1 VSAVTDPGRIHP
13 LLADPLTFA
22 RGVLARIG
30 RKDGLVGERFVAN
43 DNVRW
48 WHGDEWTSF
57 SVHAV
62 GTTFRFVDTDADVM
76 LNVHIDKERLER
88 AWYVHPDDILPIIE
102 AIEPV
107 RDVSDAM
114 RTFAVHAAALAA
126 DDLRGLETDPTGCSV
141 HFSRPLGENRRTHL
155 LVKGPDGRIIDRIG
169 PSASLLDAGRTIP
182 AMVSTSMSRPWS
194 PTGYRHSLGVHVS
207 GESIDL
213 PLDGLD
219 AIASMRARAA
229 LPEGSGW
236 IWTDG
241 EGAEHHSGQESVTA

>member
-1 VSAVTDPGRIHP
+1 MSVVTDPGRIHP
-13 LLADPLTFA
+13 LLADPLAFA
-22 RGVLARIG
+22 RDVLARVG

-62 GTTFRFVDTDADVM
+62 GTTFRFVDTDASVM
-76 LNVHIDKERLER
+76 LNVQIDKEHLER
-88 AWYVHPDDILPIIE
+88 AWYAHPDDILPIIE
-102 AIEPV
+102 SIEPV
-107 RDVSDAM
+107 RNVSDAM

-126 DDLRGLETDPTGCSV
+126 DDLRDLGMDPAGCSL
-141 HFSRPLGENRRTHL
+141 HFSRPLGQSGRTHL
-155 LVKGPDGRIIDRIG
+155 LVKGPDGRIVDRIRPNG
-169 PSASLLDAGRTIP
+169 PFQEAARIIP
-182 AMVSTSMSRPWS
+182 EMVSTSMSEPWS

-213 PLDGLD
+213 PFTGLD
-219 AIASMRARAA
+219 AMASMRARAA

-236 IWTDG
+236 MSTDG
-241 EGAEHHSGQESVTA
+241 ECLEHHSGQESVTA